1 MHKRRASAAVPL
13 YTYIVALP
21 PTIPTSF
28 VPKQP
33 VTTQPRRT
41 RAKNGIFFYIGLFI
55 LGVAVIGAGLTFGY
69 KTYIE
74 SVRTSRK
81 AALELAE
88 KNISASAV
96 EDFIRLRNR
105 IQASKTLLN
114 QHVVSSQFFDVLE
127 GLTLQNVRFQSLIL
141 SVGNDRTAKIE
152 MHGVARSFNALAAE
166 SAAFAAE
173 KRIKRAIFSGITADK
188 NGVVSF
194 SLKAELSPKLLTTDG
209 LGLAAPVS
217 TPNIATSTPFAP
229 VASTTL
235 PAKKATTTTP

>member
-1 MHKRRASAAVPL
+1 MHKRRAHVAVPS
-13 YTYIVALP
+13 YTYTVALP
-21 PTIPTSF
+21 PTLPTSF

-33 VTTQPRRT
+33 VTTTVRRT
-41 RAKNGIFFYIGLFI
+41 RAKNGIFFYIGLFL
-55 LGVAVIGAGLTFGY
+55 LGVAVVGAGLTFGY

-88 KNISASAV
+88 KNISAAAV

-105 IQASKTLLN
+105 IQASNTLLN
-114 QHVVSSQFFDVLE
+114 KHVVASQFFDVLE

-141 SVGNDRTAKIE
+141 SIGNDRSAKIE

-194 SLKAELSPKLLTTDG
+194 SLKAELSSKLLTTDG
-209 LGLAAPVS
+209 LGVVTTAPAV
-217 TPNIATSTPFAP
+217 NIATTTPALP
-229 VASTTL
+229 AASTTA
-235 PAKKATTTTP
+235 PVKKSATTTP